1 MFKPLRGSSCPSVG
15 LLLYNRDFNF
25 KTLNINPLWLC
36 DKVFRRSRD
45 GQSDSVHIIISIG
58 KQQQQQQRVCPYSLS
73 TGLELFHFN

>member
-1 MFKPLRGSSCPSVG
+1 MFKPLRGSSCLSVG

-25 KTLNINPLWLC
+25 KTLNINPLWLR

-58 KQQQQQQRVCPYSLS
+58 KQQQQQRVCPYSLS